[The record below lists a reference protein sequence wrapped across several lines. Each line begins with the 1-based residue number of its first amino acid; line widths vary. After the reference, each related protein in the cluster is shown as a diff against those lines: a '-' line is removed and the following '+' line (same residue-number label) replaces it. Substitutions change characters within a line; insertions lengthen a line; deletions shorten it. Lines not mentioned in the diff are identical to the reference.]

1 MSAFGESP
9 LALASQCVHS
19 EASDFEGHSGYEIAK
34 RAFDFFG
41 ALGLLIVFSPLML
54 ILAVAIRLTSSG
66 GAIYWSDRIGRGNKV
81 FRMPKF
87 RSMRVGTPVVATR
100 MLEDPTAHLTPL
112 GSFIRRTSLDELPQ
126 LWSILRGDISFVG
139 PRPVLTKEH
148 GLTELRTTFG
158 VHRLR
163 PGLTGWAQINGRDT
177 LTDETK
183 AELDYDYM
191 TRKSLAFDMVILG
204 TTVLKVLRCEGVQH

>member
-1 MSAFGESP
+1 LAAQFVDCEASAFPGSF
-9 LALASQCVHS
+9 SYQ
-19 EASDFEGHSGYEIAK
+19 ITK
-34 RAFDFFG
+34 RMLDFFG
-41 ALGLLIVFSPLML
+41 AFVLLIAFSPLML

-100 MLEDPTAHLTPL
+100 MLRDPTSYLTPL
-112 GSFIRRTSLDELPQ
+112 GSLIRRTSLDELPQ

-139 PRPVLTKEH
+139 PRPVLTKEYR
-148 GLTELRTTFG
+148 LTELRTAFG
-158 VHRLR
+158 VHTIR

-183 AELDYDYM
+183 AKLDCYYM
-191 TRKSLAFDMVILG
+191 NGQSFAFDMMIVG
-204 TTVLKVLRCEGVQH
+204 TTILKVLRCEGVQH